1 MKELKS
7 FRNSLGMTCDEFAG
21 KIGVSVSLYSKIETG
36 NRKPSRSFI
45 EKLKRERIAH
55 LTLEGLPS
63 GTYRPLTIKE
73 VHQIYALKK

>member
-45 EKLKRERIAH
+45 EKLKREY
-55 LTLEGLPS
+55 P
-63 GTYRPLTIKE
+63 
-73 VHQIYALKK
+73 QIDANIFFKQ